1 MNSYVMIVFF
11 LFLFVLPCASSLPPS
26 HEFRARTHEGSKTI
40 VQDGVKKKISV
51 ERVFWSLVEGDSV
64 YGKRENGRYQ
74 SFCKV
79 LFDFSMAP
87 QYMYLNYV
95 NYFVTREEGHNNTA
109 LEIFIVD
116 KYRMQL
122 CPEPPATMRIP
133 RLYY

>member
-51 ERVFWSLVEGDSV
+51 ERVFWSLVEGDYV
-64 YGKRENGRYQ
+64 YGKKRIIGKRENGRYQ

-79 LFDFSMAP
+79 YICKQYFDFLWHLSI
-87 QYMYLNYV
+87 YIL
-95 NYFVTREEGHNNTA
+95 
-109 LEIFIVD
+109 
-116 KYRMQL
+116 
-122 CPEPPATMRIP
+122 TM
-133 RLYY
+133 